1 VPVPVDLDLRFR
13 VRRSSGARPDRPLLR
28 RLCAAVLRGEGV
40 TGPVRLTVT
49 LTDDREIRQLN
60 LRHRGLDRPTDV
72 LSFPLVGEGDDGD
85 DFILP
90 PDQPRELG
98 DVVVSYPRAVAQAG
112 EYGHSVLREL
122 GYLVAHG
129 LLHILGHDHEDEAE
143 RRVMRAREEAALAD
157 VGLVR

>member
-1 VPVPVDLDLRFR
+1 MPIDLDLQVR

-28 RLCAAVLRGEGV
+28 RLCAAVLRAEGV

-49 LTDDREIRQLN
+49 LTDDEEVRRLN

-72 LSFPLVGEGDDGD
+72 LSFPLVAEEGDH
-85 DFILP
+85 FVLP
-90 PDQPRELG
+90 PDEPRELG
-98 DVVVSYPRAVAQAG
+98 DIVASYPRVVAQAE
-112 EYGHSVLREL
+112 EYGHSELREL

-129 LLHILGHDHEDEAE
+129 LLHILGHDHEGEAE